1 MSSWKKL
8 LKNETENSVKNLKLS
23 EEVLNA
29 SLPNKKT
36 ADREA
41 EKHSGKFRF
50 ENLKQFF
57 LKNRLVAACLAVM
70 LCACAV
76 IPTVFAVKNANAASF
91 GVMLEINP
99 SVLFI
104 TDKKGNVTGVKATNS
119 DADVILSDKRLS
131 EELCGKSLAESSE
144 LFIDVAAKLGYID
157 LEKDLNAVKFTAQKD
172 SDSVD
177 ESVAAAENYFKK
189 KGVYSVVLKE
199 ITSTA
204 DLAEKA
210 GVYAKSEKT
219 FSKEAEKLPSLYGER
234 NISDIEQ
241 AYENNVLGGLYDIVR
256 SKIENITEGACLI
269 LQMKIKN
276 VEIKLCTFGFKDY
289 WDIKDE
295 DINLSGLS
303 YLRDKMAE
311 YIAEYSELTGGKY
324 NINSEWELNAAF
336 YDYYALFG
344 DYDEDDDSEKAEAN
358 AKTYVDGVKDYFDSL
373 TLENFRAD
381 DAKIVAL
388 LNRTDLDTMN
398 YETLTRVPETAKQY
412 SKDLVKVLSDLYVSR
427 EKNYKSTYETPRA
440 EISEEDYEAYKKGVL
455 SAYGTFENFW
465 EQIKK

>member
-29 SLPNKKT
+29 SLPNKKP

-41 EKHSGKFRF
+41 EKHSDKFRF

-57 LKNRLVAACLAVM
+57 LKNRLVAAGLAVM

-172 SDSVD
+172 SDSVA

-219 FSKEAEKLPSLYGER
+219 FSKEAEKLPALYGER

-241 AYENNVLGGLYDIVR
+241 AYEDNVLGGLYDIVKG
-256 SKIENITEGACLI
+256 KIENIINGACLI
-269 LQMKIKN
+269 LKMKIKN

-295 DINLSGLS
+295 DTSDLKILTGLK
-303 YLRDKMAE
+303 DDMAE

-324 NINSEWELNAAF
+324 NINSEWELNDAF
-336 YDYYALFG
+336 YDYSALFG
-344 DYDEDDDSEKAEAN
+344 DFDEDDGDFEKATA
-358 AKTYVDGVKDYFDSL
+358 YIGGIKDYFDSL
-373 TLENFRAD
+373 TLESFRTD
-381 DAKIVAL
+381 DSEIVAL

-440 EISEEDYEAYKKGVL
+440 EISEEDYEAYKNGVL

>member
-41 EKHSGKFRF
+41 EKHSDKFRF

-119 DADVILSDKRLS
+119 DADVILSDRRFV
-131 EELCGKSLAESSE
+131 ENLCGKSLAESSE

-172 SDSVD
+172 SDSVA

-241 AYENNVLGGLYDIVR
+241 AYENNVLGGLYDIVKG
-256 SKIENITEGACLI
+256 KIENIINGACLI
-269 LQMKIKN
+269 LKMKIKN

-295 DINLSGLS
+295 DTSDLSILSGLK
-303 YLRDKMAE
+303 DDMAE

-324 NINSEWELNAAF
+324 NINSEWELKDAF
-336 YDYYALFG
+336 YDYSALFG
-344 DYDEDDDSEKAEAN
+344 DYDEDDDDLEKAKA
-358 AKTYVDGVKDYFDSL
+358 YIGGIQDYFDSL

-381 DAKIVAL
+381 DAKIVVL

>member
-41 EKHSGKFRF
+41 EKHSDKFRF

-119 DADVILSDKRLS
+119 DADVILSDRRFV
-131 EELCGKSLAESSE
+131 ENLCGKSLAESSE

-157 LEKDLNAVKFTAQKD
+157 LEKDLNAIKFTAQKD
-172 SDSVD
+172 SDSVA

-256 SKIENITEGACLI
+256 GKIENITKGACLI
-269 LQMKIKN
+269 LKMKIKN

-295 DINLSGLS
+295 DTSDLSILSGLK
-303 YLRDKMAE
+303 DDMAE

-324 NINSEWELNAAF
+324 NINSEWELKDAF
-336 YDYYALFG
+336 YDYSALFG
-344 DYDEDDDSEKAEAN
+344 DYDEDDDDLEKAKA
-358 AKTYVDGVKDYFDSL
+358 YIGGIQDYFDSL